1 MPRYRQR
8 QKKKRGEKG
17 KITKRRLNRRAKP
30 PRDLLRCHLTGTQH
44 RWENRGCCKGAAG
57 CGGGEK
63 RQEKR
68 KKIRKTNY
76 KIVNHVPA
84 FPRSGEGRGAPSLG
98 TFEGWGGVQ
107 ARRRGAARL
116 VAKLRSRCQHPLASA
131 KTIPASGKGRGT
143 RGGARSASHSTG
155 NLEGKRRNDRGR
167 RQRLFPK
174 QLRGLWQ
181 SLAVGSSSRGP
192 ARRFPR

>member
-1 MPRYRQR
+1 MPPNRNPAQVGESWLLQR
-8 QKKKRGEKG
+8 GSRMWRRGKKPGKRE
-17 KITKRRLNRRAKP
+17 
-30 PRDLLRCHLTGTQH
+30 
-44 RWENRGCCKGAAG
+44 
-57 CGGGEK
+57 
-63 RQEKR
+63 
-68 KKIRKTNY
+68 KIRKTNY
-76 KIVNHVPA
+76 KIVNRMPA

-107 ARRRGAARL
+107 ARRSSQAGGKA
-116 VAKLRSRCQHPLASA
+116 PLPV
-131 KTIPASGKGRGT
+131 PASFGIRQNDPCVGKRQRDTGMCPLRFSFHGKPRG
-143 RGGARSASHSTG
+143 
-155 NLEGKRRNDRGR
+155 ERRNDRGR